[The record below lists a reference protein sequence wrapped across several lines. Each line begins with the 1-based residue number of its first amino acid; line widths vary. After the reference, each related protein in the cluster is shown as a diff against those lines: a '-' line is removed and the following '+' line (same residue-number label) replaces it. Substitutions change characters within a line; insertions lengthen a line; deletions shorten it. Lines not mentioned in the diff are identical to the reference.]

1 MTDGD
6 DDMPWRRYSHLDPRR
21 SVTHLSAV
29 IGRRGTALVLIG
41 TIWCGLGF
49 STLALKDID
58 RITLAVG
65 IAWIVTGTVAIMSAQ
80 RRQGHDAL
88 GFLALYVMAAFRA
101 LTHLSDVVL
110 WIVPDG
116 RPGELQGVVGVLVWA
131 AVIALIVL
139 VSGWK
144 EPEPDH
150 PQATP

>member
-6 DDMPWRRYSHLDPRR
+6 DDMPWRQYRHVDPRR
-21 SVTHLSAV
+21 GVTHLSAV

-41 TIWCGLGF
+41 SIWVALGL
-49 STLALKDID
+49 STLALDNID
-58 RITLAVG
+58 HLPLTVG

-80 RRQGHDAL
+80 RRQGHDAF

-116 RPGELQGVVGVLVWA
+116 RPGELQGIVGVLVWA

>member
-1 MTDGD
+1 
-6 DDMPWRRYSHLDPRR
+6 MPWRRYSHLDPRR
-21 SVTHLSAV
+21 SVTHLSTV

-65 IAWIVTGTVAIMSAQ
+65 IAWIVTGTVAIMSA
-80 RRQGHDAL
+80 RVRQGYDAG
-88 GFLALYVMAAFRA
+88 GFLALYVMAAWRA
-101 LTHLSDVVL
+101 LVNLADVVL

-116 RPGELQGVVGVLVWA
+116 RPGDLGSVAGVLVWA
-131 AVIALIVL
+131 AVVALIVL
-139 VSGWK
+139 VAGWK

-150 PQATP
+150 PQEWP

>member
-6 DDMPWRRYSHLDPRR
+6 PMPWRKYRHIDPRR
-21 SVTHLSAV
+21 GVTHLSAV

-41 TIWCGLGF
+41 SMWIGIGL
-49 STLALKDID
+49 STLALDNID
-58 RITLAVG
+58 RLTLTVG
-65 IAWIVTGTVAIMSAQ
+65 IAWIVTGTVAIMSA
-80 RRQGHDAL
+80 RNRQGHDAL

-116 RPGELQGVVGVLVWA
+116 RPGELRGVVGVLVWV

-139 VSGWK
+139 VAGWK
-144 EPEPDH
+144 EPAPDEQQEW
-150 PQATP
+150 P